1 MEHPHRGFF
10 LFVNLPNKRSNKRS
24 SSSQKARKHM
34 ALLCICHELA
44 IKRYPQGVAV
54 CGSLALHEPMAHS
67 SFQTGDVHP
76 SRVRPNFARGAGS
89 LGRALSL
96 PRRWRWPRWWWRWP
110 RGWPRRQLPMRLPLR
125 WWRRW
130 QWWLRWWWW
139 WQVRVRWLRIALLAF
154 RAIRAQHACVVL
166 ASFLRV
172 LERACRL
179 PPLLLTTPGVWFTER
194 GEIVVVTAMTAVS
207 RARRTCG
214 HGAFVIVH
222 GVWWRR
228 RRQWQHCGVSSPSP
242 NAGQVAAAAAAL
254 VAAGAAVQSEQVQEA
269 RSKNLCWRRVDQHP
283 PRRRAAEDVE
293 RSRLVVARAPGEC
306 QHFHLQLRR
315 RSFWSAIEAQGAGSV

>member
-1 MEHPHRGFF
+1 MQPQVFF
-10 LFVNLPNKRSNKRS
+10 EERLSRARSPPT
-24 SSSQKARKHM
+24 AP
-34 ALLCICHELA
+34 LA
-44 IKRYPQGVAV
+44 VAAVVVAVAEGVAAAAIANAIATAV
-54 CGSLALHEPMAHS
+54 VAA
-67 SFQTGDVHP
+67 VA
-76 SRVRPNFARGAGS
+76 VVVAVVVVVAGAGAVVADCPP
-89 LGRALSL
+89 G
-96 PRRWRWPRWWWRWP
+96 
-110 RGWPRRQLPMRLPLR
+110 
-125 WWRRW
+125 
-130 QWWLRWWWW
+130 
-139 WQVRVRWLRIALLAF
+139 VV